1 MSKTVIVA
9 LGAFGVLGLLVLMLL
24 VGAIGFHNKEV
35 QLRNLINATQVDN
48 KNSMDNMWKK
58 ISQVTQVTDEQK
70 NALVE
75 IFQSYTEG
83 RGSTGGGLMKWVQ
96 EAVPNVDQTTFQN
109 LQNIVTASRDT
120 FKRNQTELL
129 DRKREHDNLIAM
141 FPGNIYAMAFGRHSI
156 DVVIV
161 TSSRTENA
169 FETGTDD
176 DVSLR
181 GNQ

>member
-1 MSKTVIVA
+1 MNKTLVV
-9 LGAFGVLGLLVLMLL
+9 GLGLLGVVGLVVIMLI

-35 QLRNLINATQVDN
+35 QLRNLIAATQVDN

-70 NALVE
+70 TALMEV
-75 IFQSYTEG
+75 FQAYTSG
-83 RGSTGGGLMKWVQ
+83 RPQGGGIMTWLQ
-96 EAVPNVDQTTFQN
+96 EAVPNVDQSTFQN
-109 LQNIVTASRDT
+109 LQNIITASRDS

-129 DRKREHDNLIAM
+129 DRNREHDNLIQM
-141 FPGNIYAMAFGRHSI
+141 FPGNIYAMIMNRHPI
-156 DVVIV
+156 EVTIV
-161 TSSRTENA
+161 TSSRTERA